1 MKVSKIIDTI
11 VYGKTICPKCMLVE
25 NMLDRKEVLY
35 MKINLDE
42 NEEARNRLLDLGLMS
57 LPVIEVNG
65 EIISNHG
72 EIMEYIES
80 I

>member
-1 MKVSKIIDTI
+1 MKVTKAEDFI
-11 VYGKTICPKCMLVE
+11 VYGKTVCPKCMFVE
-25 NMLDRKEVLY
+25 SALGRKNILFKKV
-35 MKINLDE
+35 NLDN
-42 NEEARNRLLDLGLMS
+42 NEEAKQKLIDLGLMS

-80 I
+80 L